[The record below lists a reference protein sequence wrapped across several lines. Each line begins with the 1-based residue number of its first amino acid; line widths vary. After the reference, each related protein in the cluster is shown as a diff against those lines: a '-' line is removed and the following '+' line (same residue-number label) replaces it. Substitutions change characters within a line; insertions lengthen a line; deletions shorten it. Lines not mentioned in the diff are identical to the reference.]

1 LQAVNARLRA
11 LINIGLDFA
20 SEQNSD
26 RLLAMVCDAARD
38 LFAASSVT
46 LGIVDRS
53 GAVVQRLVSSDG
65 TTGMRVEPRHIVNG
79 TLHTVVSE
87 RRTLRVDSLVGEPE
101 SPGGSGSRATVPA
114 FLIAPVA
121 SAAHVHGWISLVGRG
136 GCSFT
141 DDDERL
147 LVALGGQVGRTYEL
161 AHVSQHDP
169 LTNLPNRLL
178 LLDRMAQAIA
188 LARRNSH
195 RLAVLFVDLDRFKRV
210 NDSLGHLKGDQ
221 VLQEVAQ
228 RLVTCLR
235 CSDTVSRHGGDEF
248 VVLLPV
254 IDHTED
260 AARAAHSI
268 ESAMAPPH
276 EAEHQPLHL
285 TATIGI
291 SIYPDDATSPELLI
305 RCADQ
310 AMYQAKTTDRQ
321 RYRFFEP
328 RMNVRAVERQR
339 IEAGLHRAID
349 RGEFVLHYQP
359 RVDLHTGE
367 IAGAE
372 ALVRWMHP
380 ERGLT
385 LPGDFVPVAAD
396 CGLMVPIGRWVL
408 VEACTQAR
416 AWMEEGRKP
425 ITVGVNISAVEL
437 RDPAFLAHVA
447 TVLRETGLDPRWLE
461 LELTES
467 TLMQHVQSTVVAL
480 QTLKDMGVQL
490 AIDDFGTGYSSLS
503 YLRTFPVAALK
514 IDQSF
519 VRGITAAPVDTAI
532 VRAVI
537 SLGKSLGHRVVAEGV
552 ETAEELTFL
561 KEQRCDEA
569 QGYYFS
575 RAVAPD
581 AFAGLRRH

>member
-1 LQAVNARLRA
+1 
-11 LINIGLDFA
+11 
-20 SEQNSD
+20 
-26 RLLAMVCDAARD
+26 
-38 LFAASSVT
+38 
-46 LGIVDRS
+46 
-53 GAVVQRLVSSDG
+53 
-65 TTGMRVEPRHIVNG
+65 
-79 TLHTVVSE
+79 
-87 RRTLRVDSLVGEPE
+87 
-101 SPGGSGSRATVPA
+101 
-114 FLIAPVA
+114 
-121 SAAHVHGWISLVGRG
+121 
-136 GCSFT
+136 
-141 DDDERL
+141 
-147 LVALGGQVGRTYEL
+147 
-161 AHVSQHDP
+161 
-169 LTNLPNRLL
+169 
-178 LLDRMAQAIA
+178 
-188 LARRNSH
+188 
-195 RLAVLFVDLDRFKRV
+195 
-210 NDSLGHLKGDQ
+210 
-221 VLQEVAQ
+221 
-228 RLVTCLR
+228 
-235 CSDTVSRHGGDEF
+235 
-248 VVLLPV
+248 
-254 IDHTED
+254 
-260 AARAAHSI
+260 
-268 ESAMAPPH
+268 
-276 EAEHQPLHL
+276 
-285 TATIGI
+285 
-291 SIYPDDATSPELLI
+291 
-305 RCADQ
+305 
-310 AMYQAKTTDRQ
+310 
-321 RYRFFEP
+321 
-328 RMNVRAVERQR
+328 MNVRAVERQR